1 MITPVRAFFAL
12 VPHGGRVT
20 FTKNSDDVHSD
31 KSGCK
36 CLMETVNILLLMLNP
51 LFVNWSAECR
61 LLRPLL
67 TRKKNVLTQVDIGI
81 AIGISTTHRVGDVGT
96 ENIDCIES
104 DCVI

>member
-1 MITPVRAFFAL
+1 
-12 VPHGGRVT
+12 
-20 FTKNSDDVHSD
+20 
-31 KSGCK
+31 
-36 CLMETVNILLLMLNP
+36 METVDILLLNP

-61 LLRPLL
+61 LLRPYE
-67 TRKKNVLTQVDIGI
+67 KKNVLTQVDIGI